1 MLFKLLNV
9 HLNNFDSNL
18 SFLKQRITAQ
28 TQFDKQIPKK
38 CSISQ
43 LWKNRRKKQLQIL
56 VHNNNGCFMV
66 QYFFNWEGEHLIAIQ
81 TSWYVQY

>member
-1 MLFKLLNV
+1 MRNPHVGPQTTFTSMLFKLLNV

-43 LWKNRRKKQLQIL
+43 L
-56 VHNNNGCFMV
+56 
-66 QYFFNWEGEHLIAIQ
+66 
-81 TSWYVQY
+81 